1 MKVWKYLLKVEDVQS
16 VDIPI
21 GGQILDLQLQENN
34 PCLWVLVVEDNP
46 LESRIFR
53 TYNTGQSIGC
63 SGTYIGTYQYFHNDD
78 NNEQEEKQEQEKL
91 ILSRK
96 TYHVFEVLNV
106 RRKKRLDDWIWNS
119 GRVV

>member
-1 MKVWKYLLKVEDVQS
+1 VKVWKYLLKVEDVQS
-16 VDIPI
+16 IDMPI

-34 PCLWVLVVEDNP
+34 PCLWVLVIEQNP

-53 TYNTGQSIGC
+53 SYNTGEHIGC
-63 SGTYIGTYQYFHNDD
+63 SGTYIGTYQYFHYINDD
-78 NNEQEEKQEQEKL
+78 SNEQEEKQ

-106 RRKKRLDDWIWNS
+106 RRKKRLDD
-119 GRVV
+119 

>member
-1 MKVWKYLLKVEDVQS
+1 MKVWKYLLKVEGVQS
-16 VDIPI
+16 VDMPI

-53 TYNTGQSIGC
+53 TYNTGQHIGC
-63 SGTYIGTYQYFHNDD
+63 SGTYIGTYQYFHSDE
-78 NNEQEEKQEQEKL
+78 NENKEKL

-106 RRKKRLDDWIWNS
+106 RRKKRLDD
-119 GRVV
+119 